1 MWNESAQ
8 TRCFGAHSS
17 LLCRQYLAVCARLQP
32 LPLEGA
38 DSGAA
43 IGVLWAVGIR
53 SDSEAELVGLWP
65 AEAGHAHPW
74 RTAFREMT
82 DRGLERVR
90 FVVGVDASTFGE
102 ASAVGLGAVCLPSI
116 AANIERL
123 THQVPLAHRQAVR
136 SALRE
141 MVVVGGQG
149 DVAEAFATFERSHWG
164 SRFPKVVAEWRK
176 VLVRL
181 TPWFGIP
188 ERPRQTVLLGDRV
201 TDDMQGAVSRALA
214 RPRKAVQESAIAI
227 VEKALRHAQS
237 SRVATG

>member
-1 MWNESAQ
+1 MWNDSAQ
-8 TRCFGAHSS
+8 TRRFGAHNS

-32 LPLEGA
+32 VALKGA

-43 IGVLWAVGIR
+43 TGVLWAVGIR
-53 SDSEAELVGLWP
+53 SDSESELVGLWL

-90 FVVGVDASTFGE
+90 FVVGADASTFGE
-102 ASAVGLGAVCLPSI
+102 AFAAGLGAVSLPSI

-123 THQVPLAHRQAVR
+123 THNVPLAHRQAVR
-136 SALRE
+136 TALRE
-141 MVVVGGQG
+141 IVVAGGQG

-164 SRFPKVVAEWRK
+164 SRFPKVVTEWRE
-176 VLVRL
+176 VLVQL
-181 TPWFGIP
+181 TPWFGISK
-188 ERPRQTVLLGDRV
+188 RLRQMVLLGDRV
-201 TDDMQGAVSRALA
+201 TDDMHGAVSRALA

-227 VEKALRHAQS
+227 VEKALRHAHS